1 MCLITT
7 KNIPEI
13 AQEDIVCYK
22 FYVLHKVKDD
32 INLPS
37 YDKDGYLS
45 PYQGM
50 PAPTINEVTNTLLGG
65 AEYAEVFLNGITIS
79 MYLVNLGFHSFKCFN
94 DLVEETHFHSAS
106 IIKIFKCIIPKG
118 SKYYEG
124 VYCEYPSYCSE
135 SIILKE
141 IIDVE

>member
-50 PAPTINEVTNTLLGG
+50 PAPTINKVTNTLLDR
-65 AEYAEVFLNGITIS
+65 A
-79 MYLVNLGFHSFKCFN
+79 YLSKYTAVYMVGRGFHSFKYLD
-94 DLVEETHFHSAS
+94 DLIKELDFWQSFD
-106 IIKIFKCIIPKG
+106 IKIFKCIIPKET
-118 SKYYEG
+118 KYYEG
-124 VYCEYPSYCSE
+124 KFGDFPSYCSE

>member
-1 MCLITT
+1 
-7 KNIPEI
+7 
-13 AQEDIVCYK
+13 
-22 FYVLHKVKDD
+22 
-32 INLPS
+32 
-37 YDKDGYLS
+37 
-45 PYQGM
+45 
-50 PAPTINEVTNTLLGG
+50 
-65 AEYAEVFLNGITIS
+65 

-106 IIKIFKCIIPKG
+106 TIKIFKCIIPKG

-141 IIDVE
+141 IIDVK

>member
-13 AQEDIVCYK
+13 AQEDIICYK

-45 PYQGM
+45 PYQGS
-50 PAPTINEVTNTLLGG
+50 PAPAINKVTNTLLDR
-65 AEYAEVFLNGITIS
+65 AYLSNYRAAYMIS
-79 MYLVNLGFHSFKCFN
+79 KGFHSFKYLD
-94 DLVEETHFHSAS
+94 DLIKELDFWQSYD
-106 IIKIFKCIIPKG
+106 IKIFKCIIPTVT
-118 SKYYEG
+118 KYYEG
-124 VYCEYPSYCSE
+124 KFNNSPSYCSE

-141 IIDVE
+141 SIDV

>member
-13 AQEDIVCYK
+13 AQEDIICYK

-50 PAPTINEVTNTLLGG
+50 PAPAINEVTNTLLDR
-65 AEYAEVFLNGITIS
+65 A
-79 MYLVNLGFHSFKCFN
+79 YLSKYTAVYMVGRGFHSFKYLD
-94 DLVEETHFHSAS
+94 DLINELDFWQSSDIE
-106 IIKIFKCIIPKG
+106 IFKCIIPKG
-118 SKYYEG
+118 TKYYEG
-124 VYCEYPSYCSE
+124 TFDGRPSYCSE

-141 IIDVE
+141 TIDVE

>member
-13 AQEDIVCYK
+13 AQKDIVCYK

-50 PAPTINEVTNTLLGG
+50 PAPTINKVTNTLLDR
-65 AEYAEVFLNGITIS
+65 AHLCRAKDDNLAY
-79 MYLVNLGFHSFKCFN
+79 MVNRGFHSFKYID
-94 DLVEETHFHSAS
+94 DLKWWSNFIYSYS
-106 IIKIFKCIIPKG
+106 I
-118 SKYYEG
+118 
-124 VYCEYPSYCSE
+124 
-135 SIILKE
+135 
-141 IIDVE
+141 D

>member
-50 PAPTINEVTNTLLGG
+50 PAPTINKVTNTLLDR
-65 AEYAEVFLNGITIS
+65 A
-79 MYLVNLGFHSFKCFN
+79 YLSKYTAVYMVGRGFHSFKYLD
-94 DLVEETHFHSAS
+94 DLIEELDFWLSFD
-106 IIKIFKCIIPKG
+106 IKIFKCIIPKG
-118 SKYYEG
+118 TKYYEG
-124 VYCEYPSYCSE
+124 RYTVDSSYCSE

-141 IIDVE
+141 IINVKW

>member
-32 INLPS
+32 INSSS
-37 YDKDGYLS
+37 YNKDGLSS
-45 PYQGM
+45 PYRGV
-50 PAPTINEVTNTLLGG
+50 PAPNINEVANTELGKVHL
-65 AEYAEVFLNGITIS
+65 YDSNIV
-79 MYLVNLGFHSFKCFN
+79 MKGFHSYKYLE
-94 DLVEETHFHSAS
+94 DL
-106 IIKIFKCIIPKG
+106 IKELYFWQSYNIMIFKCIIPKG
-118 SKYYEG
+118 AKYYEG
-124 VYCEYPSYCSE
+124 TFGESPSYCSE

-141 IIDVE
+141 TVDVE

>member
-32 INLPS
+32 INSSS
-37 YDKDGYLS
+37 YDKDEYIS

-50 PAPTINEVTNTLLGG
+50 LAPNMNEVVSTKLDR
-65 AEYAEVFLNGITIS
+65 A
-79 MYLVNLGFHSFKCFN
+79 YLFKCRNDNPKYMVNRGFHSFKYLEGLIKE
-94 DLVEETHFHSAS
+94 LVFWRLSYVR
-106 IIKIFKCIIPKG
+106 IFKCIIPKG
-118 SKYYEG
+118 TKYYEG
-124 VYCEYPSYCSE
+124 RCTGDSSYCSE

>member
-32 INLPS
+32 INSP
-37 YDKDGYLS
+37 YDKDKYLS
-45 PYQGM
+45 PYRGV
-50 PAPTINEVTNTLLGG
+50 PAPNINEVANTELDK
-65 AEYAEVFLNGITIS
+65 A
-79 MYLVNLGFHSFKCFN
+79 YLCDSNTSNLKYFVMKGFHSYKYLD
-94 DLVEETHFHSAS
+94 DL
-106 IIKIFKCIIPKG
+106 IKELSFWLSYDTMIFKCIIPKG
-118 SKYYEG
+118 TKYYEG
-124 VYCEYPSYCSE
+124 TFDGSSSYCSE

-141 IIDVE
+141 AIDVE

>member
-7 KNIPEI
+7 KDIPEI

-50 PAPTINEVTNTLLGG
+50 PAPTINKVTNTLLDR
-65 AEYAEVFLNGITIS
+65 A
-79 MYLVNLGFHSFKCFN
+79 YLSKYTAVYMVGRGFHSFKYLD
-94 DLVEETHFHSAS
+94 DLIEELDFWLSFD
-106 IIKIFKCIIPKG
+106 IKIFKCIIPKG
-118 SKYYEG
+118 TKYYEG
-124 VYCEYPSYCSE
+124 KSGDFPY
-135 SIILKE
+135 
-141 IIDVE
+141 

>member
-22 FYVLHKVKDD
+22 IYILIEDE
-32 INLPS
+32 L
-37 YDKDGYLS
+37 LS

-50 PAPTINEVTNTLLGG
+50 PAPAINEVTNTLLDRAYLSNYRG
-65 AEYAEVFLNGITIS
+65 AYMIS
-79 MYLVNLGFHSFKCFN
+79 KGFHSFKYLD
-94 DLVEETHFHSAS
+94 DLINELDFWQSFD
-106 IIKIFKCIIPKG
+106 IKIFRCIIPKG
-118 SKYYEG
+118 TKYYEG
-124 VYCEYPSYCSE
+124 KFGDFPSYCSE

-141 IIDVE
+141 TIDVE